1 MLVCMWLL
9 VDQKRERG
17 MARNGSKR
25 EGEKS
30 LFGAER
36 LLLERRKEG
45 KERRKRNLS

>member
-1 MLVCMWLL
+1 
-9 VDQKRERG
+9 

-45 KERRKRNLS
+45 GGWQERREREESELITRDLIK